1 MEYNSLKDCSILVVD
16 DEVEL
21 CELVVE
27 EFKKTGAQVTMATS
41 GFEGIQRVLNKN
53 FDIVFTDIR
62 MSNGDGYFLA
72 KEIQK
77 LNLTNLF
84 VFFYSG
90 HCELTLEEL
99 KTLNVSGVFK
109 KPQSFR
115 IILQTL
121 DKFIAEK
128 RR

>member
-1 MEYNSLKDCSILVVD
+1 MEYNFLKDCSILVVD
-16 DEVEL
+16 DELEL

-27 EFKKTGAQVTMATS
+27 EFKKTGAHVEMATS
-41 GFEGIQRVLNKN
+41 GFEGIQLVQNTK

-99 KTLNVSGVFK
+99 KPLNVSGVFK

-121 DKFIAEK
+121 DKFIKDK
-128 RR
+128 RP

>member
-84 VFFYSG
+84 VFFYSVYKWVYPG
-90 HCELTLEEL
+90 LFCLL
-99 KTLNVSGVFK
+99 S
-109 KPQSFR
+109 SFSHH
-115 IILQTL
+115 ISITN
-121 DKFIAEK
+121 
-128 RR
+128 